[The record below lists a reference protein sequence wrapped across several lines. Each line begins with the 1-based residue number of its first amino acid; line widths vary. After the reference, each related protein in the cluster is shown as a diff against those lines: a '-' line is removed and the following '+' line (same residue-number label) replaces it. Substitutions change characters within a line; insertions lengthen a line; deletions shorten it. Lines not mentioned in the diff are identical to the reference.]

1 MKTVAVI
8 MGGPSREHD
17 MSMMSGMNVTHAL
30 ASKYHVR
37 PIVVTPTGT
46 WLVGNKGVAM
56 PPMEALRGVDVVFN
70 ATHGEWGEDG
80 KLQAILA
87 GFHVT
92 HTGSKTVASAL
103 AMHKPRANAVL
114 KKAGLNVPREKLFS
128 KEDYNEA
135 RALREIHQLSAPPWL
150 IKPASKTASSGVSVA
165 RTIAD
170 VPKAIAEAFA
180 IDDTVIAQEYI
191 SGRELTCG
199 VLEHFDGKPHFALP
213 PVEIIPEK
221 STGHHTRV
229 AKYGGEGAGTN
240 FAPFHGAMLAQI
252 RDVAVHAH
260 TAIGCAQYSRTDMI
274 LKGQKLYVLEVN
286 ALPSLASMSPFVQSA
301 SAMGLRFEGL
311 VEHLV
316 ETA

>member
-30 ASKYHVR
+30 ASKYHVK

-46 WLVGNKGVAM
+46 WLVGKKGEAM
-56 PPMEALRGVDVVFN
+56 GPMEALRGVDVVFN

-80 KLQAILA
+80 KLQALLA
-87 GFHVT
+87 GFHVA

-103 AMHKPRANAVL
+103 AMHKPRASAVL
-114 KKAGLNVPREKLFS
+114 KKAGLSVPREKLFS
-128 KEDYNEA
+128 KENYNEA
-135 RALREIHQLSAPPWL
+135 RTIREIHQLSAPPWV
-150 IKPASKTASSGVSVA
+150 IKPASKTASSGVSIA

-170 VPKAIAEAFA
+170 VPKAMAEAFA

-191 SGRELTCG
+191 LGRELTCG
-199 VLEHFDGKPHFALP
+199 VLEHFDGKAHFALP
-213 PVEIIPEK
+213 PVEIIPEG
-221 STGHHTRV
+221 SAGHHTRV
-229 AKYGGEGAGTN
+229 AKYGGGGVEAN
-240 FAPFHGAMLAQI
+240 FAPFHGAMLASI
-252 RDVAVHAH
+252 RDVALRAH

-274 LKGQKLYVLEVN
+274 LRGQKLYVLEVN
-286 ALPSLASMSPFVQSA
+286 ALPSLASISPFVQSA
-301 SAMGLRFEGL
+301 SAMGLRFEEL
-311 VEHLV
+311 ITHLV